1 MDPAEGFV
9 VAQPSFSG
17 TLGELAHALRSG
29 ALAPVDLDLYQL
41 VRSYLAYFEPVA
53 ERSLDLA
60 TEALP
65 KVAQVIELKVRL
77 LLPRPP
83 RDAED
88 AEEELLEQTLDAV
101 ALLEELEDAIRY
113 LRHRRHERRVVMPAR
128 APRPEYPRPE
138 RPITATAGQ
147 LAKLA
152 ARMRPS
158 SYFELSVDRLTLA
171 AAMKGLMDRLRRL
184 GRGLLFEVYETRDWP
199 TRTVVFTGMLEL
211 VKQGDLVAEQDAPF
225 APIGVERRV
234 VERRGSEAD
243 PAQRDVA

>member
-1 MDPAEGFV
+1 MDSPDGFV
-9 VAQPSFSG
+9 VTQSEFTG

-29 ALAPVDLDLYQL
+29 SVSPGSIDLYRL
-41 VRSYLAYFEPVA
+41 VKSYLAYFEPLA

-65 KVAQVIELKVRL
+65 KVAQVIELKLRL

-83 RDAED
+83 RLED
-88 AEEELLEQTLDAV
+88 DDEGDLLETALEAV
-101 ALLEELEDAIRY
+101 ALLEELEDAIHY
-113 LRHRRHERRVVMPAR
+113 LRQRREERRVVMPAR

-147 LAKLA
+147 LATLA

-171 AAMKGLMDRLRRL
+171 AAMKGLLGRLRKV
-184 GRGLLFEVYETRDWP
+184 GRGLLFDLFEAKDWA

-211 VKQGDLVAEQDAPF
+211 VKQGDVHAEQSEPF
-225 APIGVERRV
+225 EPIWLERLSARS
-234 VERRGSEAD
+234 GDSE
-243 PAQRDVA
+243 QRDVA

>member
-1 MDPAEGFV
+1 VDSADGFV

-29 ALAPVDLDLYQL
+29 ALAPVELDLYQL
-41 VRSYLAYFEPVA
+41 VRSYLAYFQPVA
-53 ERSLDLA
+53 ERNLDLA

-83 RDAED
+83 KDAE
-88 AEEELLEQTLDAV
+88 ASEEELLEHTLDAV

-113 LRHRRHERRVVMPAR
+113 LRHRRQERRVMMPVR
-128 APRPEYPRPE
+128 APKPEFPRRK

-147 LAKLA
+147 LATLA

-171 AAMKGLMDRLRRL
+171 SAMKGLMDRLRSLGSGRL
-184 GRGLLFEVYETRDWP
+184 FDLYEARDWP

-211 VKQGDLVAEQDAPF
+211 VKQGDVVAQQDAPF

-234 VERRGSEAD
+234 AGDES
-243 PAQRDVA
+243 AQRDVA